1 MAKRL
6 TVGIIDDDPDVLLAL
21 DNMLAAYD
29 YQTELYT
36 SAGQFLETARASRAG
51 CLVVDINL
59 GDITGTEL
67 ARQLAA
73 NGFKF
78 PLIFMSGNNDE
89 HVLRQAAELR
99 CAEFLQKP
107 FSVSQLIDAIAK
119 ATGWTPGP
127 PVEDQARL

>member
-51 CLVVDINL
+51 CLVVDIKWPISCDSDRAHAAS
-59 GDITGTEL
+59 GEA
-67 ARQLAA
+67 ARYA
-73 NGFKF
+73 
-78 PLIFMSGNNDE
+78 
-89 HVLRQAAELR
+89 
-99 CAEFLQKP
+99 
-107 FSVSQLIDAIAK
+107 
-119 ATGWTPGP
+119 
-127 PVEDQARL
+127 